1 MPSPTAS
8 PLPPRLRAE
17 DRLAQVVESGT
28 RIAVRRGAGLIGS
41 AARGV
46 RAGLRQW
53 RAEGGELASRDGTRR
68 SQLVAELEEARR
80 LGRWHTAEDQ
90 ALVRE
95 HEARLAAESRA
106 ASLRLVRRRGTV
118 ALLVAAAF
126 VPLLWPLAIAGS
138 FLVFPRTSRRLL
150 LGLVGLGAA
159 SALALTLLL
168 GQWLRGDGSAPQVP
182 LPPATSWGEAGVA
195 GLGERLADR
204 LEREADYWEFVTPGQ
219 EGPGMLRKGVFRLWE
234 GRPVMVLPRA
244 SWQAL
249 SAVER
254 RALADHL
261 RLERGVEAIHVG
273 RLEPSTRFQGQ
284 GIAVEERVWP

>member
-1 MPSPTAS
+1 MPSPSLS
-8 PLPPRLRAE
+8 PLRPRLRVE

-28 RIAVRRGAGLIGS
+28 RAAVVRGVALMRSAVR
-41 AARGV
+41 
-46 RAGLRQW
+46 GLRSGLQVV
-53 RAEGGELASRDGTRR
+53 REEGADLATRQGAR
-68 SQLVAELEEARR
+68 RNQLLAELEEARR

-95 HEARLAAESRA
+95 HEARLAAEGRA

-118 ALLVAAAF
+118 ALLVVAWF

-150 LGLVGLGAA
+150 VGLVALGAA

-168 GQWLRGDGSAPQVP
+168 TQWLRGDGGPPQTP
-182 LPPATSWGEAGVA
+182 LPPASRWGEAA
-195 GLGERLADR
+195 APGLGERLAHR
-204 LEREADYWEFVTPGQ
+204 LEREADYWEFVTPAQ
-219 EGPGMLRKGVFRLWE
+219 EGPGLLRKGVFRRWQ
-234 GRPVMVLPRA
+234 GREVMVIPRA

-249 SAVER
+249 SPSER
-254 RALADHL
+254 RALAEHQ
-261 RLERGVEAIHVG
+261 RFERGVEAIHVG

-284 GIAVEERVWP
+284 RIAVEERVWP